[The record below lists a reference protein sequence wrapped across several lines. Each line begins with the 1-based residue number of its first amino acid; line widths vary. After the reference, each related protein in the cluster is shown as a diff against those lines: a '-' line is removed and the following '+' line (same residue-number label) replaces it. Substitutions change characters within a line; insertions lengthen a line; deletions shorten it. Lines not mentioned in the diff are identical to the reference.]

1 MTVDDDLDAMPG
13 GGGSSAGGRGFLI
26 AGAVVA
32 VLVVAAIA
40 GRSLIPP
47 GAGGGGGST
56 EGVVAEGRRLFESR
70 CSSCHGNSGRGDGP
84 IAQSLSGPGPGDL
97 TDDDWKH
104 GDQPDQVIAVI
115 AKGVPGT
122 QMAGW
127 DSAFDP
133 AQIQALAAYMYRLA
147 GREVPEELQG
157 ESSTD

>member
-13 GGGSSAGGRGFLI
+13 GGGSSTGGRGFLI
-26 AGAVVA
+26 VVAVVA

-40 GRSLIPP
+40 GRSLMPP
-47 GAGGGGGST
+47 GAGGGGGAS
-56 EGVVAEGRRLFESR
+56 GGAVAEGKRLFEAR

-84 IAQSLSGPGPGDL
+84 IARGLSGPGPGDL

-127 DSAFDP
+127 DSAFDEG
-133 AQIQALAAYMYRLA
+133 QIRALAAYMYRLA
-147 GREVPEELQG
+147 GREAPGELLG
-157 ESSTD
+157 ESAE